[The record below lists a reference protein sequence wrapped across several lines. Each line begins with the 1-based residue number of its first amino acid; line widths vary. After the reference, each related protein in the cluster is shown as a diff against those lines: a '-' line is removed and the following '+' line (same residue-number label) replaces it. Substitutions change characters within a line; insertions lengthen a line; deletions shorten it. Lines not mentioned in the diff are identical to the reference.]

1 MWIGGP
7 RLREQLRL
15 RRGLRCARPPGAGGS
30 VPRCSQTEGGSF
42 PATAGTRLMLR
53 ASLLY
58 CTTTLLSI
66 AFFAQLEYE
75 HPIVLAALGVVVAGT
90 FAVLI
95 RETPLE

>member
-1 MWIGGP
+1 
-7 RLREQLRL
+7 
-15 RRGLRCARPPGAGGS
+15 
-30 VPRCSQTEGGSF
+30 
-42 PATAGTRLMLR
+42 MLR